1 MIKIQVLGTGCKKCV
16 ALKENTETALK
27 ELGLSAE
34 VEKIEDINQIVEFG
48 VMTTPALVVD
58 GQVKLVGRVATPQEI
73 VELLP
78 R

>member
-34 VEKIEDINQIVEFG
+34 VEKIEDINKIVEFG

-73 VELLP
+73 VALLP